1 MSLYDK
7 YDERDYERSIQAMK
21 NEVPNYKALL
31 GIKYPLDKNNN
42 KKTGKDKKDECI

>member
-21 NEVPNYKALL
+21 NEVPNYKDLL
-31 GIKYPLDKNNN
+31 GIKYLFDENNN
-42 KKTGKDKKDECI
+42 KKTEKDKKDECI

>member
-7 YDERDYERSIQAMK
+7 YDERDYERSIQATK

-31 GIKYPLDKNNN
+31 GIKYPFDKNNN
-42 KKTGKDKKDECI
+42 KTGKDKKDECI